1 MKKVAILI
9 ALCAIVVC
17 AGCAVGPYSVRDP
30 ENPPAETIPSRIT
43 AESDTINGIQ
53 NELTRSLEK
62 IVPRT
67 IDVEPLMPA
76 YDPLV
81 DHTVSFSAVDED
93 LQTVLYSLSRAV
105 GMNLIIDP
113 TIIDGKKRVTLN
125 FEKVSAAT
133 VLKELLQNFDLYYE
147 VTQEVIRI
155 RPFQERTFRLNFL
168 DTNLTTTF
176 DVGGDVL
183 GAGETE
189 TASGLQ
195 GNFRLS
201 GTGAKNP
208 NPYDV
213 IENTVKKIITPS
225 GGTYSLNRISGSLYI
240 KDTPSVVK
248 TIAILINQFK
258 EMMSRQILIEARIIE
273 VDLSEGYQ
281 YGIDWDILRNEM
293 SSASML
299 NNAVWSQA
307 GGLVLR
313 GVTGAF
319 TSNATIKAFNI
330 FGDVKIVSNP
340 TIRTKHGQPAIISVG
355 TSLTYKEKITRE
367 RVEDVAAR
375 ERETTEVEVS
385 TVFDGLILGVIPFI
399 ESSGKITLLI
409 NPIKSDV
416 DLESLTPSDET
427 GNEDVALPRVG
438 IKEIS
443 TTIGAQ
449 SGDIVMLGGL
459 INKRKSKVNKGVPFF
474 SSIPFLGYMFKYE
487 TMADEARELVIMLR
501 VTII

>member
-1 MKKVAILI
+1 MKKGALFIV
-9 ALCAIVVC
+9 LCALVMSV
-17 AGCAVGPYSVRDP
+17 GCTMGPYSVRDP
-30 ENPPAETIPSRIT
+30 ENPPAEQIPSRIT
-43 AESDTINGIQ
+43 NESDTIADTQ
-53 NELTRSLEK
+53 TELTRSLEK
-62 IVPRT
+62 VVPPA
-67 IDVEPLMPA
+67 IDVEPLMPT
-76 YDPLV
+76 YDPLT

-105 GMNLIIDP
+105 GMNLIVDP
-113 TIIDGKKRVTLN
+113 NIIDKKKRVTLN

-133 VLKELLQNFDLYYE
+133 VLKELLHNFDLYYE
-147 VTQEVIRI
+147 IAENIIRI
-155 RPFQERTFRLNFL
+155 KPFQERTFRLNFL
-168 DTNLTTTF
+168 DTNLSTNF

-183 GAGETE
+183 GAGQTE

-225 GGTYSLNRISGSLYI
+225 GGTYSLNRISGSLYV
-240 KDTPSVVK
+240 KDTPAVIR
-248 TIAILINQFK
+248 TIAIQINQFK
-258 EMMSRQILIEARIIE
+258 QMMSQQILIEARIIE

-299 NNAVWSQA
+299 NSANWSQA
-307 GGLVLR
+307 GLVLS

-319 TSNATIKAFNI
+319 TSNATIRAFNI

-367 RVEDVAAR
+367 RVEDIAAR

-409 NPIKSDV
+409 NTIKSDV
-416 DLESLTPSDET
+416 DLESLEPEDET
-427 GNEDVALPRVG
+427 GQEDVALPRVG

-449 SGDIVMLGGL
+449 SGDVIILGGL
-459 INKRKSKVNKGVPFF
+459 INKRKAKANKGVPFF
-474 SSIPFLGYMFKYE
+474 SSIPLLGYIFKYE
-487 TMADEARELVIMLR
+487 SLADETRELVIMLR
-501 VTII
+501 VTVI